1 MALLV
6 NCVESYGRS
15 KIVDS
20 HHERRTSPTTHQS
33 SFPKTQSRYGEIVV
47 CLTQDDNTTKLKI
60 GASSFN
66 LLITSST
73 RLDKRTITNATVET
87 GPNTSN
93 FVPLPETKIYL
104 NAEHLKMGKIMLED
118 DTTTCIGQSYI
129 FFQLRQL
136 RSKFYCLSTYSLCR
150 SFSSIIS
157 DISYRPYTIW
167 TLCEYDSSQ
176 SLDSQS
182 QKLSRMF
189 QSIASEVFKNGSA
202 ARIEVMLFHEL
213 HNTLKEG
220 KVKDTIGKIISLQEN
235 GSVPVINNL
244 NLSRLLHDL
253 ADSMTTSI
261 SNANQTAAKL
271 LSQHLYN

>member
-1 MALLV
+1 
-6 NCVESYGRS
+6 
-15 KIVDS
+15 
-20 HHERRTSPTTHQS
+20 
-33 SFPKTQSRYGEIVV
+33 VV

-66 LLITSST
+66 LLVTSST
-73 RLDKRTITNATVET
+73 RLDKQTITNATVEM

-104 NAEHLKMGKIMLED
+104 DAERLKMGKIMLED
-118 DTTTCIGQSYI
+118 DTITCIDQSYI

-150 SFSSIIS
+150 AFSSIIS

-189 QSIASEVFKNGSA
+189 RSVASEVFKNGSA
-202 ARIEVMLFHEL
+202 ARIEVMLFREL

-220 KVKDTIGKIISLQEN
+220 KVKDTIEEIISLQEN
-235 GSVPVINNL
+235 GSVAVINNL
-244 NLSRLLHDL
+244 NLSRLLQDL
-253 ADSMTTSI
+253 ADSMTNSI
-261 SNANQTAAKL
+261 SYANQTAAKL